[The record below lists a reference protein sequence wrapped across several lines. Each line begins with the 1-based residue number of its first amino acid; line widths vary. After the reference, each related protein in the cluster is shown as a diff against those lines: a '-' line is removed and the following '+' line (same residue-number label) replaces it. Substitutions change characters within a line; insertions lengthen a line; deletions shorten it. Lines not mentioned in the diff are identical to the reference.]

1 MSHKLSDIHNII
13 LAEKGACTCYWY
25 GGLRAEVYKGLETTA
40 MFFFLKEGAT
50 LHQELVSDQVYFKG
64 LSQ

>member
-1 MSHKLSDIHNII
+1 MDRREHR
-13 LAEKGACTCYWY
+13 
-25 GGLRAEVYKGLETTA
+25 GLRAEVYKGLETSA
-40 MFFFLKEGAT
+40 LGNVFFLKEGAM